1 MLEKDI
7 ENLIAAH
14 PKEFFPREEFKLVAQ
29 QHTIKK
35 RRLDILF
42 EDKYGRFI
50 IIEVKRGILSREA
63 SGQVIEY
70 YGLLKEQFPEKSIEL
85 ILCANT
91 IPNERKTFLE
101 NVGIECKEIPVSQLV
116 NIADKYQYTF
126 LDTKKHESEDLDLS
140 MIQSTDSDS
149 TSDEITTWIF
159 QANPKEYDILN
170 ALSDEKLENKIH
182 WYVGQHKNRI
192 KKGHVALIWMSGKE
206 SGIYAVAQIM
216 SDPLETEEDEA
227 EKPYWLSTEK
237 DTTSTLRVK
246 LKIVKTMINN
256 PVFRH
261 EVKAE
266 KSLKYLSILRFAQG
280 TNFPVTD
287 DEWAVISGLITSR
300 EKNKRWDY
308 LWTDV
313 QDALENLRHN
323 VNQTWKV
330 VWWKQKDYAGPVPL
344 LPELVQQSR
353 LLMSQSL

>member
-14 PKEFFPREEFKLVAQ
+14 PREFFPREEFKLVAQ

-126 LDTKKHESEDLDLS
+126 LDTKKH
-140 MIQSTDSDS
+140 
-149 TSDEITTWIF
+149 
-159 QANPKEYDILN
+159 
-170 ALSDEKLENKIH
+170 
-182 WYVGQHKNRI
+182 
-192 KKGHVALIWMSGKE
+192 
-206 SGIYAVAQIM
+206 
-216 SDPLETEEDEA
+216 
-227 EKPYWLSTEK
+227 
-237 DTTSTLRVK
+237 
-246 LKIVKTMINN
+246 
-256 PVFRH
+256 
-261 EVKAE
+261 
-266 KSLKYLSILRFAQG
+266 
-280 TNFPVTD
+280 
-287 DEWAVISGLITSR
+287 
-300 EKNKRWDY
+300 
-308 LWTDV
+308 
-313 QDALENLRHN
+313 
-323 VNQTWKV
+323 
-330 VWWKQKDYAGPVPL
+330 
-344 LPELVQQSR
+344 
-353 LLMSQSL
+353 

>member
-14 PKEFFPREEFKLVAQ
+14 PKEFFPREEFKLIAQ

-50 IIEVKRGILSREA
+50 IIEVKRGILSRES
-63 SGQVIEY
+63 SGQLIEY

-101 NVGIECKEIPVSQLV
+101 KVGIECKEIPVSQLV
-116 NIADKYQYTF
+116 NIADKYQSTF

-140 MIQSTDSDS
+140 VIQSTDSDS

-170 ALSDEKLENKIH
+170 ALSDEKLNKRH
-182 WYVGQHKNRI
+182 WYVGQHKKRI
-192 KKGHVALIWMSGKE
+192 KKGHIALIWMSGKE
-206 SGIYAVAQIM
+206 GGVYAIAKIL
-216 SDPLETEEDEA
+216 SDPKEIEESQLS
-227 EKPYWLSTEK
+227 KKYWLSTNK
-237 DTTSTLRVK
+237 DTKRLLRVN
-246 LKIVKTMINN
+246 LQIIKTLINN
-256 PVFRH
+256 PLFRQ
-261 EVKAE
+261 EIKTKE
-266 KSLKYLSILRFAQG
+266 SLKDLSILKFSQG

-300 EKNKRWDY
+300 EKNKR
-308 LWTDV
+308 
-313 QDALENLRHN
+313 
-323 VNQTWKV
+323 
-330 VWWKQKDYAGPVPL
+330 
-344 LPELVQQSR
+344 
-353 LLMSQSL
+353 

>member
-1 MLEKDI
+1 M
-7 ENLIAAH
+7 
-14 PKEFFPREEFKLVAQ
+14 
-29 QHTIKK
+29 
-35 RRLDILF
+35 
-42 EDKYGRFI
+42 
-50 IIEVKRGILSREA
+50 KRGILSREA

-91 IPNERKTFLE
+91 IPNERKIFLE

-126 LDTKKHESEDLDLS
+126 LDAKKHESEDLDLS
-140 MIQSTDSDS
+140 VIQSIDSDS

-182 WYVGQHKNRI
+182 WYVGQHKKRI

-216 SDPLETEEDEA
+216 SDPIETEEDEA

-261 EVKAE
+261 EVKAKE
-266 KSLKYLSILRFAQG
+266 SLKSLSILRFAHG

-300 EKNKRWDY
+300 EKNKR
-308 LWTDV
+308 
-313 QDALENLRHN
+313 
-323 VNQTWKV
+323 
-330 VWWKQKDYAGPVPL
+330 
-344 LPELVQQSR
+344 
-353 LLMSQSL
+353 